1 MKKAKD
7 TEDGLLKAL
16 GNTLDVDPKDVS
28 ILFETHQ
35 GDHVL
40 CKMIVTNPSKTNKEL
55 CHSKELPRKLRD
67 KINEEN
73 ILPNQE
79 CNKKILLFI
88 YLPPK
93 PFDMGPDRNYNQSV
107 LGLSCTQKQFGKNG
121 LKKWFYRKAKL

>member
-16 GNTLDVDPKDVS
+16 GDTLDVDPKHVS
-28 ILFETHQ
+28 IIFEPHQ

-40 CKMIVTNPSKTNKEL
+40 CKMVVTNPSETNKDL
-55 CHSKELPRKLRD
+55 CHSKELPRKLRE

-79 CNKKILLFI
+79 CNNQNLLLL
-88 YLPPK
+88 YLSPP
-93 PFDMGPDRNYNQSV
+93 
-107 LGLSCTQKQFGKNG
+107 QKTI
-121 LKKWFYRKAKL
+121 